1 MGGRKDKIMTTRD
14 RLNEWV
20 NEWYEW
26 LRGEI
31 SRNIAKDRMSEYSD
45 DLLHHLILDL
55 YKMPDDKIEGM
66 LENGK
71 LRWYL
76 LRGAGMQLRS
86 STSPFYRTHRREK
99 MNSREHGLP
108 GSDKNIFEKEYEP
121 YEDDLYECFLREMN
135 NLHWYQKTLMDKYWI
150 EGLNLTQIYK
160 HYNISKTHIINDLN
174 EAMRT
179 IRTKCNQC

>member
-14 RLNEWV
+14 KLNEWV

-31 SRNIAKDRMSEYSD
+31 SRNIAKDRMSEYAE

-76 LRGAGMQLRS
+76 LRGAGM
-86 STSPFYRTHRREK
+86 
-99 MNSREHGLP
+99 
-108 GSDKNIFEKEYEP
+108 
-121 YEDDLYECFLREMN
+121 
-135 NLHWYQKTLMDKYWI
+135 
-150 EGLNLTQIYK
+150 
-160 HYNISKTHIINDLN
+160 
-174 EAMRT
+174 
-179 IRTKCNQC
+179 